1 MKWLSNLL
9 MFISGL
15 VAAPFLVYLLS
26 RYITDVYPWI
36 PFMIIIV
43 IAAVLGVGIL
53 RSAGAGLVAGTIL
66 FGVFIMWW
74 HRGLDWAPHYVRGV
88 RKPF

>member
-9 MFISGL
+9 MFVSGL
-15 VAAPFLVYLLS
+15 VSAPFLVYLLS
-26 RYITDVYPWI
+26 RYITDVYAWI

-53 RSAGAGLVAGTIL
+53 RSAGAGLVL
-66 FGVFIMWW
+66 GVIVYGLLIMYW
-74 HRGLDWAPHYVRGV
+74 RDGLNWFPSYVRGV
-88 RKPF
+88 HKPF